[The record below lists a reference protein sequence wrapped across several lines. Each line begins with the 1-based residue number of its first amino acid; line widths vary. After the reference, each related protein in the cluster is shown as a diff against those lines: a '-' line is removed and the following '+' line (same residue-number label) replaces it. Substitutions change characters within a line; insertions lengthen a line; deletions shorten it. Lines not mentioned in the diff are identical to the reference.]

1 MLRYSRRAWC
11 WWLILDWPTG
21 TIPVAV
27 ASAAQQDLPHILMIV
42 LDDLG
47 SHDLGFHGS
56 GIRTPHLDALAV
68 SNPGSILL
76 DQYYVLPYCSP
87 TRAALLTGR
96 YPLHTGCHT
105 IIAYNQTQ
113 GLPLDEETL
122 PSLLR
127 SVGYRAHAVG
137 KWHLGHSR
145 WEQTPT
151 FRGFESFFGYYLGA
165 SDYWTHTHGDPGG
178 IGYDLHW
185 DRREFCGANCSV
197 SADERGN
204 YSTHVFTREA
214 IRIIQQHDQQT
225 NRRRL
230 GSQQNQ
236 PQEPL
241 FLYLAHQAVHAPNEV
256 PQRYYDL
263 YRNQTIWDQRRQI
276 YAAMLTAADESV
288 RNVTLA
294 LQQTNMWNNT
304 LVIVTTDNGGPTAV
318 CSIQGST
325 NRPPRRGGKCTIW
338 EGGTTG
344 DAFLSGPFLE
354 RALQQPPSSRPSS
367 VAPNDQ
373 LHKNANPALPTL
385 PTPPLAPP
393 PPRRYPHLFH
403 VVDWFPTLA
412 ALTGAQRSGTT
423 KKPLDGV
430 NHWTSLTL
438 PLDEH
443 LVNPP
448 RQELFVGYSTYG
460 NQWYGPA
467 LRWQNWKILQGPSGG
482 PEDSERVPPAFDQP
496 AVGGRTN
503 DTYLLFNLLMDPG
516 EEHDVAWQH
525 PQIVQRLQK
534 KLRQYQQHYVPPIP
548 TYDSDCGPF
557 RGIVNTSQFGPT
569 WQPWC
574 TQVVV
579 YS

>member
-1 MLRYSRRAWC
+1 MWFSRAWC
-11 WWLILDWPTG
+11 WWLILIWLTTTVPLGLSVEGSTS
-21 TIPVAV
+21 TQTTTSSSSTAV
-27 ASAAQQDLPHILMIV
+27 NDLPHILMVV

-56 GIRTPHLDALAV
+56 GILTPHLDALAV
-68 SNPGSILL
+68 SDPGSILL

-96 YPLHTGCHT
+96 YPLRTGCHT

-113 GLPLDEETL
+113 GLPLEEETL

-165 SDYWTHTHGDPGG
+165 SDHWTHTHGDPGG

-185 DRREFCGANCSV
+185 DKREFCGANCSV
-197 SADERGN
+197 SVDERGN

-214 IRIIQQHDQQT
+214 IRIIQQHDQS
-225 NRRRL
+225 NRRL
-230 GSQQNQ
+230 DSQNQ

-256 PQRYYDL
+256 SQRYYDL
-263 YRNQTIWDQRRQI
+263 YQNQTIWDQRRQV

-344 DAFLSGPFLE
+344 DAFLAGP
-354 RALQQPPSSRPSS
+354 ALAQALHPASRPFSAAPPDDHRTSS
-367 VAPNDQ
+367 
-373 LHKNANPALPTL
+373 T
-385 PTPPLAPP
+385 LAPP

-412 ALTGAQRSGTT
+412 AMTGAPRSGT

-430 NHWTSLTL
+430 NQWTSLTL

-460 NQWYGPA
+460 KQWYGPA
-467 LRWQNWKILQGPSGG
+467 LRWQNWKIVQGLSGG
-482 PEDSERVPPAFDQP
+482 PEDSEQVPPAFDQP

-503 DTYLLFNLLMDPG
+503 DTYLLFDLHLDPG

-525 PQIVQRLQK
+525 PQLVQRMQQ
-534 KLRQYQQHYVPPIP
+534 KLRDYQQYFVAPLP
-548 TYDSDCGPF
+548 TYDPDCGPF

-574 TQVVV
+574 TQVIV
-579 YS
+579 YT